1 MHESKKLSEQKHHEL
16 LARLH
21 STDELV
27 RVQAAVRLT
36 GSGVDPALVRPGL
49 EAALTDSDADV
60 RRAAAWV
67 LARLPRRAAA

>member
-1 MHESKKLSEQKHHEL
+1 MHEPKKLSEEKHQEL
-16 LARLH
+16 LARLR

-36 GSGVDPALVRPGL
+36 GSGVDPAVVRPGL
-49 EAALTDSDADV
+49 EAALADSDAHV

-67 LARLPRRAAA
+67 LARLPKRAAA